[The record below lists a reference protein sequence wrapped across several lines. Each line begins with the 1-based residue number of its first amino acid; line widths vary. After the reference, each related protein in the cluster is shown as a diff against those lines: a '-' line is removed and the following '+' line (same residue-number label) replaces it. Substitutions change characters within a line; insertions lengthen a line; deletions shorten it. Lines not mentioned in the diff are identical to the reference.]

1 MHSEVE
7 IQHAQPG
14 AQPVAQPVAASHD
27 DRSEAA
33 LELAKY
39 VVNFIRFISEEIVL
53 KVLAASAN
61 RFSLDP
67 SSQPVMVSNKG
78 KGSII
83 DASKYNS
90 SRTAHGW
97 RNGMG
102 GQHL

>member
-33 LELAKY
+33 LGLHVSQLAKDA
-39 VVNFIRFISEEIVL
+39 VNFIRFISEEIVL

-61 RFSLDP
+61 SFSLDP
-67 SSQPVMVSNKG
+67 SSQPVMVQ
-78 KGSII
+78 
-83 DASKYNS
+83 
-90 SRTAHGW
+90 TARNETRG
-97 RNGMG
+97 RNGLG
-102 GQHL
+102 LKHL